1 MNTVNLTGRL
11 THTPEVRVTSTNK
24 HVLDFSIAVRETAEV
39 TNFIRC
45 QAWEKTADIIAD
57 YATKGSNLAIA
68 GSLKVDKYPNKDGNT
83 VEKVFVRVNT
93 VEVLD
98 RRKDSLD
105 KKTAETGFAPNKFG
119 SGIDGI
125 EPNDLPFY

>member
-105 KKTAETGFAPNKFG
+105 KKTAETGIAPNEFG
-119 SGIDGI
+119 NAEAVKD
-125 EPNDLPFY
+125 DDFLPFY